1 MFTLTQAK
9 NIFDNFIH
17 CKDPYEYSYVF
28 YGSVFYIYRKYKMLV
43 VYYKQQK
50 YIINYEK
57 NKRKL

>member
-28 YGSVFYIYRKYKMLV
+28 YIYRKYEMLV
-43 VYYKQQK
+43 AYYKQQK
-50 YIINYEK
+50 VF
-57 NKRKL
+57 RL